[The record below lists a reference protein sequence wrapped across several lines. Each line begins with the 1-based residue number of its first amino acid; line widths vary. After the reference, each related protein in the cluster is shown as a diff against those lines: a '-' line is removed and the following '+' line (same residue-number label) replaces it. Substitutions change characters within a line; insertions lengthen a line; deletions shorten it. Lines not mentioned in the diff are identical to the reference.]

1 MSLLV
6 KSGRI
11 LRLNNREKVM
21 SKPIEQ
27 RIGNIA
33 LVVENYDDAI
43 AFYTKK
49 LQFELVEDTDLGGGK
64 RWVQI
69 SPPNSTGTNLLLA
82 QASNDEQLK
91 SVGNQ
96 AGGRVFLFLQTND
109 FWRDYE
115 FMKAQGVKFTED
127 PRSEEYGT
135 VVVFKD
141 LYGTKWDLLQL
152 NRK

>member
-1 MSLLV
+1 MT
-6 KSGRI
+6 KAI
-11 LRLNNREKVM
+11 K
-21 SKPIEQ
+21 Q
-27 RIGNIA
+27 RISNIA

-43 AFYTKK
+43 EFYTQK
-49 LQFELVEDTDLGGGK
+49 LNFELIENTDLGGGK

-69 SPPNSTGTNLLLA
+69 SPPNTEGTNILLA
-82 QASNDEQLK
+82 KASNEQQQQ
-91 SVGNQ
+91 SIGNQ

-115 FMKAQGVKFTED
+115 YMKSQGVEFTEQ
-127 PRSEEYGT
+127 PRVEEYGT

-152 NRK
+152 NDATW

>member
-1 MSLLV
+1 
-6 KSGRI
+6 
-11 LRLNNREKVM
+11 M
-21 SKPIEQ
+21 SKAIEQ

-43 AFYTKK
+43 EFYTKK
-49 LQFELVEDTDLGGGK
+49 LQFELIEDTDLGDGK

-69 SPPNSTGTNLLLA
+69 SPPNTTGTNLLLA

-115 FMKAQGVKFTED
+115 FMKAQGVEFMEE
-127 PRSEEYGT
+127 PRVEVYGT

-152 NRK
+152 NQTSK

>member
-1 MSLLV
+1 MSTPV
-6 KSGRI
+6 
-11 LRLNNREKVM
+11 
-21 SKPIEQ
+21 EQ

-43 AFYTKK
+43 EFYTQK
-49 LQFELVEDTDLGGGK
+49 LQFELIEDSDLGGGK
-64 RWVQI
+64 RWVRV

-82 QASNDEQLK
+82 QASNENQK
-91 SVGNQ
+91 QFVGNQ

-115 FMKAQGVKFTED
+115 FMKSQGVEFIEE
-127 PRSEEYGT
+127 PRIEKYGT

-152 NRK
+152 NQMTE

>member
-1 MSLLV
+1 M
-6 KSGRI
+6 
-11 LRLNNREKVM
+11 N
-21 SKPIEQ
+21 KPVEQ

-43 AFYTKK
+43 EFYTKK
-49 LQFELVEDTDLGGGK
+49 LQFELTEDTDLGGGK
-64 RWVQI
+64 RWVQL

-82 QASNDEQLK
+82 QASNEEQLK

-115 FMKAQGVKFTED
+115 AMKIKGVQFTEE
-127 PRSEEYGT
+127 PRVEEYGT

-152 NRK
+152 NPNS

>member
-1 MSLLV
+1 M
-6 KSGRI
+6 
-11 LRLNNREKVM
+11 N
-21 SKPIEQ
+21 KPIEQ

-43 AFYTKK
+43 EFYTKK
-49 LQFELVEDTDLGGGK
+49 LQFELIEDTDLGDGK

-69 SPPNSTGTNLLLA
+69 SPPNSRGTNLLLA
-82 QASNDEQLK
+82 QASNEEQLK

-115 FMKAQGVKFTED
+115 LMKAQGVEFTEE
-127 PRSEEYGT
+127 PRIEEYGT

-152 NRK
+152 NQAN

>member
-1 MSLLV
+1 
-6 KSGRI
+6 
-11 LRLNNREKVM
+11 M
-21 SKPIEQ
+21 SKFIEQ
-27 RIGNIA
+27 RIGNVA

-43 AFYTKK
+43 EFYTKK
-49 LQFELVEDTDLGGGK
+49 LRFELVEDTDLGGGK

-69 SPPNSTGTNLLLA
+69 CPPNSTGTNLLLA
-82 QASNDEQLK
+82 QASNEEQQQ

-115 FMKAQGVKFTED
+115 FMKNQGVEFTEE

-152 NRK
+152 IK

>member
-1 MSLLV
+1 MT
-6 KSGRI
+6 KAI
-11 LRLNNREKVM
+11 K
-21 SKPIEQ
+21 Q
-27 RIGNIA
+27 RISNIA

-43 AFYTKK
+43 EFYTQK
-49 LQFELVEDTDLGGGK
+49 LNFELVENTDLGGGK

-69 SPPNSTGTNLLLA
+69 SPPNAEGTNILLA
-82 QASNDEQLK
+82 KASNEQQQQ
-91 SVGNQ
+91 SIGNQ

-115 FMKAQGVKFTED
+115 YMKSQGVEFTEQ
-127 PRSEEYGT
+127 PRVEEYGT

-152 NRK
+152 NDATWYI

>member
-1 MSLLV
+1 
-6 KSGRI
+6 
-11 LRLNNREKVM
+11 M
-21 SKPIEQ
+21 SKVIEQ
-27 RIGNIA
+27 RIGNVA

-43 AFYTKK
+43 EFYTKK

-69 SPPNSTGTNLLLA
+69 CPPNSTGTNLLLA
-82 QASNDEQLK
+82 QASNEEQQQ

-96 AGGRVFLFLQTND
+96 TGGRVFLFLQTNN

-115 FMKAQGVKFTED
+115 FMKNQGVEFTEE
-127 PRSEEYGT
+127 PRTEEYGT

-152 NRK
+152 TK